1 MKRTPLL
8 HIKKINKKGEIIMQK
23 ATIQLET
30 LSCPSCMQKI
40 EKAVKGLNGIDKE
53 SVNVLFNS
61 SKVKVDFDSETLA
74 IGNIEKAIEDLGYP
88 VIKSKVK
95 SA

>member
-1 MKRTPLL
+1 
-8 HIKKINKKGEIIMQK
+8 MQK

-40 EKAVKGLNGIDKE
+40 ENAVKGLNGVEKD
-53 SVNVLFNS
+53 SVKVMFNS
-61 SKVKVDFDSETLA
+61 SKVKTDFDSETLA
-74 IGNIEKAIEDLGYP
+74 IGDIEKAIEDLGYP

-95 SA
+95 PA